1 MKFVGRNILFFVIAP
16 IVVGLALWYFQ
27 RDYVDL
33 QYSLSEP
40 LPTKFLS
47 ESGAQT
53 VQQLTVIN
61 RGNIPAHDV
70 KIETKSAINRFD
82 VEKNVA
88 TDNIVIDRDRSNFSA
103 VYDSLAAGS
112 KIKIVFELNQ
122 GLISSED
129 INVSHSKGPAV
140 EVFSDSSDSFG
151 WLSTISVAI
160 PLFYVFLAFLELR
173 SGSLSRL
180 KTDSV
185 FEKPQDFLSSRKP
198 IMLTEAQWE
207 EARKEYVKKYD
218 FSRLFL
224 PSDLEVSDIYN
235 FLNSTKPDYFSDGE
249 WALFTENARS
259 QFKDIIEARHARY
272 VGTHMLEELLLLKK
286 PELFS
291 SQEWADF
298 IEKVSD
304 SLVSYRLTRIMPI
317 PSLDFLE
324 RYFVDEKPAGIG
336 ERSWEKFRSIIQSV
350 FYVKAVE
357 QCLSEYKP
365 ISRFE
370 SINKKLLN
378 NDDVQELFDLA
389 YKVQFHLDP
398 RLSIFSYQE
407 AERFLE
413 SEKPEWLKGA
423 DLEKLKEKA
432 SLIKS
437 SHLAKKEFE
446 SLTSKIETIF
456 EGYALGD
463 KPSSVSDSRWRE
475 FCKFYELINEKI
487 NLLEGDQLEVA
498 QSKTDVEEFK
508 SRLLKQLFI
517 IDRVL
522 SDPSYV
528 DKIED
533 FDNPF
538 SKGNF
543 DNLKKVSEILLSPL

>member
-16 IVVGLALWYFQ
+16 IIVGLALWYFQ

-61 RGNIPAHDV
+61 RGNIPANDV

-88 TDNIVIDRDRSNFSA
+88 TDNIVIDRDRANFSA

-129 INVSHSKGPAV
+129 ITVSHSKGPAV

-151 WLSTISVAI
+151 WLSTISIGI

-180 KTDSV
+180 KSNSV

-198 IMLTEAQWE
+198 IMLTESQWE
-207 EARKEYVKKYD
+207 EVRKEYVKKYD
-218 FSRLFL
+218 FSRLFM
-224 PSDLEVSDIYN
+224 PTDLESSDIYN

-249 WALFTENARS
+249 WSLFTDNARS
-259 QFKDIIEARHARY
+259 QFRDIIEVRHARY
-272 VGTHMLEELLLLKK
+272 VGTHMLEELLFLKK

-291 SQEWADF
+291 SQEWTDF
-298 IEKVSD
+298 RDKVSD
-304 SLVSYRLTRIMPI
+304 SVVSYRLTRIMPI
-317 PSLDFLE
+317 PSLDYLE
-324 RYFVDEKPAGIG
+324 RHFVDEKPAGVS
-336 ERSWEKFRSIIQSV
+336 EKSWEKFRSTIQSV
-350 FYVKAVE
+350 FYVKVVE
-357 QCLSEYKP
+357 ECLSEYKP

-378 NDDVQELFDLA
+378 NNDVQKLLDLA
-389 YKVQFHLDP
+389 YKVQFHLEP

-413 SEKPEWLKGA
+413 SEKPEWLKGT

-437 SHLAKKEFE
+437 SHLAKKEYD
-446 SLTSKIETIF
+446 SLTSRIEAIF

-463 KPSSVSDSRWRE
+463 KPNAVSHSRWRE
-475 FCKFYELINEKI
+475 FCKFYQIINEKI
-487 NLLEGDQLEVA
+487 HSLESDQLEVA
-498 QSKTDVEEFK
+498 QSKADVGEFK
-508 SRLLKQLFI
+508 SRLLKQLSI

-522 SDPSYV
+522 SEPSFV
-528 DKIED
+528 DKVED

-543 DNLKKVSEILLSPL
+543 ENLKKVSEILSSSL